1 MNTYNIS
8 PKLVRI
14 TVDQQLCNQFTELD
28 SRLAW
33 RPLTTNLESCEDPP
47 YLYFCIN
54 LVQHRSSPTYAGF
67 PSGAPFMLTR
77 ERDLKKRAFF
87 LRHWVRMEPIEAH
100 KDLPLV
106 PLQHMAVAVRNRR
119 LLVRV
124 DIDRSFNTADAFRSA
139 PFATYMYQVAHVDA
153 FIEGLPNVRF
163 AFAIERTITSE
174 EREIVGNMGHSIPSK
189 GMKTKPIA
197 APLQPARSNPYLPHP
212 TTTIPRPAR
221 PLVTQPKMLQVP
233 QPQVAPA
240 PPMQQSV
247 TPQRASAYPP
257 AAARPTQIVYQNPYQ
272 FTSSRPIHPQIVQK
286 PSPRAL
292 HISPQIA
299 KPAPR
304 IQSRGLLP
312 YTMIPTAPSPPP
324 QVDTS
329 NRIVHPYMKLWED
342 HDLDDPYEPIFITK
356 DDRFDSK
363 ARRSF
368 VFEDTPSYASR
379 VDHHNLFGLPG
390 KGFPPFYFDG
400 PDISVGD
407 GDPDIEMSIQRVQKP
422 MGENSEVT
430 SSSLEDAPRPAED
443 DKSRYTKAVL
453 AAATYNESLRN
464 DRSDLRQWLVEDMAV
479 NEESEQDEEDED
491 GDEDSSE

>member
-1 MNTYNIS
+1 MNTYSIS
-8 PKLVRI
+8 PNLVRI
-14 TVDQQLCNQFTELD
+14 TVDDKLCAQFTELD
-28 SRLAW
+28 ARLAW

-77 ERDLKKRAFF
+77 ERDMKKRAFF
-87 LRHWVRMEPIEAH
+87 LRHWVRMELVDAH

-124 DIDRSFNTADAFRSA
+124 DIDRPFDTADAFRSA

-174 EREIVGNMGHSIPSK
+174 EREIVGNMAHSVPSK
-189 GMKTKPIA
+189 GKVTKPVSA
-197 APLQPARSNPYLPHP
+197 SQLPVRSNPYLPHP
-212 TTTIPRPAR
+212 TTIPRPAR

-233 QPQVAPA
+233 QAAPA
-240 PPMQQSV
+240 PPMQQTV
-247 TPQRASAYPP
+247 VPQRTPTYPP
-257 AAARPTQIVYQNPYQ
+257 AAARPTQIIYQNPYQ
-272 FTSSRPIHPQIVQK
+272 FTSTRSIHPQIVQK

-292 HISPQIA
+292 HIGPQIT

-304 IQSRGLLP
+304 IQSRSVL
-312 YTMIPTAPSPPP
+312 THSMIPTAPSPPP
-324 QVDTS
+324 QVDTM
-329 NRIVHPYMKLWED
+329 NKIVHPYMKLWED

-368 VFEDTPSYASR
+368 IFEETPPYASR
-379 VDHHNLFGLPG
+379 VDHHKLFGLPG
-390 KGFPPFYFDG
+390 KEYPPFYFDG
-400 PDISVGD
+400 PDISVGG
-407 GDPDIEMSIQRVQKP
+407 GDPDIEISIERIPKT
-422 MGENSEVT
+422 MGEHSEVT
-430 SSSLEDAPRPAED
+430 SSSLDDAPRPAASEE
-443 DKSRYTKAVL
+443 SNYMTAVV
-453 AAATYNESLRN
+453 AASNFNDSLRN
-464 DRSDLRQWLVEDMAV
+464 DRNDLRRWLIEDLAV
-479 NEESEQDEEDED
+479 DEESEEEEEEEEDD
-491 GDEDSSE
+491 QDSSE